1 VKIIVLGASVA
12 SVVMLTACGSPRLVV
27 HGDGAAPAPLAA
39 HQISHD
45 RNGVVAATLEVV
57 SGATTIDVALGD
69 TGGKLFQATTPPDS
83 GLLPQAVVSGS
94 HVSMSLASA
103 GPPGVSAL
111 TVVLDPDVVWTV
123 NIDGGATSD
132 VVDGH
137 LGKLAGV
144 TIAAGATSIELT
156 LPSPS
161 GTTTVHETG
170 GASRFVVHAAGT
182 FPAQVRFSGGGGSAV
197 IDGASHSGISGGTA
211 FTPSG
216 WAGAADRYD
225 IEMDAGVSSF
235 TLDRSA

>member
-1 VKIIVLGASVA
+1 VKIIVMAALVALLGVA
-12 SVVMLTACGSPRLVV
+12 CSSPHLVV
-27 HGDGAAPAPLAA
+27 PQSTSPSAPLAA

-45 RNGVVAATLEVV
+45 RDGLPAATLDVV
-57 SGATTIDVALGD
+57 SGATTIDVAVGD
-69 TGGKLFQATTPPDS
+69 TGGKLFLAATPPDS
-83 GLLPQAVVSGS
+83 GLLPDAVVSGAR
-94 HVSMSLASA
+94 VSLSLANAGSA
-103 GPPGVSAL
+103 GSSAV
-111 TVVLDPDVVWTV
+111 TVTLDPDVLWTV

-132 VVDGH
+132 VVDARA
-137 LGKLAGV
+137 GKLAAV

-170 GASRFVVHAAGT
+170 GASRFVVHAEGA

-197 IDGASHSGISGGTA
+197 IDGTSHSGIAGGTA
-211 FTPSG
+211 FTPAG
-216 WAGAADRYD
+216 WAAAQDRYD